1 MRRRTLVRDIVG
13 TTLMFIGL
21 LLFVLIIIVG
31 ENYLDNFKAH

>member
-13 TTLMFIGL
+13 TALMFFAL
-21 LLFVLIIIVG
+21 LVFVAVIIFG